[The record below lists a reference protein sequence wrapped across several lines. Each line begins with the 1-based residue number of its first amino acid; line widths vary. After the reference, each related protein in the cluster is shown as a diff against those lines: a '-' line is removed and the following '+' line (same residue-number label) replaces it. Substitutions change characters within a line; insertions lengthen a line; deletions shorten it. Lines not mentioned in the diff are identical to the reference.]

1 MDINLFLLLLFCLLV
16 VLAAFL
22 IAILLELMKMFKSLR
37 NLISHTDESIKPLL
51 SGVNET
57 VVKVNNIIGIVEDI
71 IKGIGSIGTA
81 LKTMFGLLKKG
92 GSHG

>member
-22 IAILLELMKMFKSLR
+22 IAILLELMKMFKTIRS
-37 NLISHTDESIKPLL
+37 LISHTDESIKPLL

-57 VVKVNNIIGIVEDI
+57 VLKVNNIIGIVENI

-81 LKTMFGLLKKG
+81 LQTMVGLLKKG

>member
-22 IAILLELMKMFKSLR
+22 IAILLELMKMFKSIR

-57 VVKVNNIIGIVEDI
+57 VLKVNNIIGIVEDI
-71 IKGIGSIGTA
+71 IEGIGSIGTA
-81 LKTMFGLLKKG
+81 LKTMVGLLKKG

>member
-22 IAILLELMKMFKSLR
+22 IAILLELMKMFKSIR

-57 VVKVNNIIGIVEDI
+57 VLKVNNIIGIVEDI
-71 IKGIGSIGTA
+71 IEGIGSIGTA
-81 LKTMFGLLKKG
+81 FKTMVGLLKKG